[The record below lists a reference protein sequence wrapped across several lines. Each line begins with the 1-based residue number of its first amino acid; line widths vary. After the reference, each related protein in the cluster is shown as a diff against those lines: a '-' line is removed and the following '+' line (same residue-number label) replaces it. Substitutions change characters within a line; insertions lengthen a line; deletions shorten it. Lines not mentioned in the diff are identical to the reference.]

1 MNYLLVLNDKEDL
14 LNKNR
19 ILFEFFKNVIYL
31 HEVVKYLQVDQIFV
45 LILNLLEYSMF
56 SYHYDRPI
64 EDFLL
69 FLNLK

>member
-1 MNYLLVLNDKEDL
+1 
-14 LNKNR
+14 
-19 ILFEFFKNVIYL
+19 
-31 HEVVKYLQVDQIFV
+31 VVKYLQVDQIFV

-69 FLNLK
+69 FLI

>member
-14 LNKNR
+14 IKSY
-19 ILFEFFKNVIYL
+19 FSFSTKQKTIYL

-69 FLNLK
+69 FLI